1 MKVMI
6 CLRIAFLAV
15 LSVGAA
21 SAAVINSSPIG
32 SLTTFQD
39 TNTGRIWVDLDNY
52 FGLSYLDMKADV
64 ESKGFIVADLAAVEQ
79 LLNSLPLTG
88 GEWPTY
94 AAIMGRAPNRDLIW
108 GAYLPEISNVS
119 WAWSFQNDGVW
130 SFEDDTGFGLDV
142 VPNAGGPDADM
153 NIWAYT
159 ENGAGAVPEPSP
171 LGLAGSAVMAMLALR
186 LRRR

>member
-1 MKVMI
+1 MF
-6 CLRIAFLAV
+6 CLRLATITFLAFA
-15 LSVGAA
+15 SM
-21 SAAVINSSPIG
+21 SAAVINSTPIG
-32 SLTTFQD
+32 GLNTFQD
-39 TNTGRIWVDLDNY
+39 TNTGRTWVDLDNY
-52 FGLSYLDMKADV
+52 FGLSYLDMKANV

-88 GEWPTY
+88 GEWATY

-108 GAYLPEISNVS
+108 GAYLPEGATVS
-119 WAWSFQNDGVW
+119 WAWSFEGDTAW
-130 SFEDDTGFGLDV
+130 SYEDTSGLDLNG

-159 ENGAGAVPEPSP
+159 ENGAGAIPEPATF
-171 LGLAGSAVMAMLALR
+171 GLAGSAVLAMLALR